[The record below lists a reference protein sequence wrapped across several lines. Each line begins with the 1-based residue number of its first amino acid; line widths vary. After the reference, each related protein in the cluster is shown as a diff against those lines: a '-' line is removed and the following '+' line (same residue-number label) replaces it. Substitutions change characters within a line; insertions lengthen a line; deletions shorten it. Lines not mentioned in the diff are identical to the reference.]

1 MLKPGLPWGLGL
13 YPGPE
18 EDMGGFQASR
28 PQMLLAAVLA
38 VGQEQPSVAQRCWAV
53 MGKVGPRWACTG
65 PFALLGPLL
74 SLRSG
79 PGQARPCVS
88 LWNKDWPRGP
98 GGDSR
103 AAERRDRPQTT
114 VEVFCPCP
122 QLGQVGPWR
131 VSPLL
136 HPSHCG
142 PAPEMSHLGGDGI

>member
-1 MLKPGLPWGLGL
+1 
-13 YPGPE
+13 
-18 EDMGGFQASR
+18 
-28 PQMLLAAVLA
+28 MLLVTVLT
-38 VGQEQPSVAQRCWAV
+38 VGQEQPWLVQHCWAV
-53 MGKVGPRWACTG
+53 MGKMGPQWACIG
-65 PFALLGPLL
+65 PFGLLGPLL

-79 PGQARPCVS
+79 AGRARPWVS
-88 LWNKDWPRGP
+88 LWNKKDWLRGP

-103 AAERRDRPQTT
+103 AAEQRDRPQTT

-142 PAPEMSHLGGDGI
+142 PAPEMSHLAGMEFDTCFVTSQPSSRWLFTPLSL

>member
-1 MLKPGLPWGLGL
+1 
-13 YPGPE
+13 
-18 EDMGGFQASR
+18 
-28 PQMLLAAVLA
+28 MLLVTVLT
-38 VGQEQPSVAQRCWAV
+38 VGQEQPWLVQHCWAV
-53 MGKVGPRWACTG
+53 MGKMGPQWACIG
-65 PFALLGPLL
+65 PFGLLGLLL

-79 PGQARPCVS
+79 AGRARPWVS
-88 LWNKDWPRGP
+88 LWNKKDWPRGP

-103 AAERRDRPQTT
+103 AAEQRDRPQTT

-142 PAPEMSHLGGDGI
+142 PAPEMSHLAGMEFDTCFVTSQPSSRWLFTPLSL